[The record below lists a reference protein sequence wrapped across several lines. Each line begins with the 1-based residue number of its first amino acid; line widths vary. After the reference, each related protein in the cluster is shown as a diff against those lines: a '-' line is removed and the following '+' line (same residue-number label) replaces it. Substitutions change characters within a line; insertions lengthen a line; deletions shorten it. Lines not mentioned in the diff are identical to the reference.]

1 MIIFKRFNESYS
13 IGMDL
18 SLEDLVDSGF
28 WIVRITNDDILRSTF
43 IFALLKIMLKKVI
56 YIKDFNL
63 MERILDEIEVR
74 KIIVVL

>member
-1 MIIFKRFNESYS
+1 
-13 IGMDL
+13 MDL